1 MNIQADHRKWNDE
14 AVFNE
19 ARKHVIAHHQASST
33 IYYTNNIEFTCM
45 YTYISIEYFNFQDI
59 TTFDNKSS
67 N

>member
-1 MNIQADHRKWNDE
+1 M
-14 AVFNE
+14 VLL
-19 ARKHVIAHHQASST
+19 ST
-33 IYYTNNIEFTCM
+33 TYYTNNIEFTCM